1 MSSITKVSDV
11 VVITAGKAIGKEG
24 STLITEMS
32 QLFVLEQI
40 FNRLREI
47 DKDRIT
53 GMNIKVHK
61 SINEG
66 QC

>member
-1 MSSITKVSDV
+1 MSPITKVSDV
-11 VVITAGKAIGKEG
+11 VVITAGKAVGKEG

-53 GMNIKVHK
+53 EMNIKVHK
-61 SINEG
+61 SINKE
-66 QC
+66 QS

>member
-1 MSSITKVSDV
+1 
-11 VVITAGKAIGKEG
+11 
-24 STLITEMS
+24 MS